1 MNDNKN
7 DKLVFSNLSAVYESR
22 KNKEGKEYNALFL
35 KIGKDYEKIV
45 FLNTAELEILKSYS
59 LNK

>member
-1 MNDNKN
+1 MNDNK
-7 DKLVFSNLSAVYESR
+7 DKLVFSNLNAVYETR
-22 KNKEGKEYNALFL
+22 KNKDGKEYNALFL

-45 FLNTAELEILKSYS
+45 FLNTAELEILKGYS

>member
-1 MNDNKN
+1 MNDNKER
-7 DKLVFSNLSAVYESR
+7 LTFSNLSAVYEKRHSEN
-22 KNKEGKEYNALFL
+22 KNKDYYALFL

-45 FLNTAELEILKSYS
+45 FLTTAELEILKGYS

>member
-1 MNDNKN
+1 MNDNK
-7 DKLVFSNLSAVYESR
+7 DKLIFTNLSAVYETR
-22 KNKEGKEYNALFL
+22 KNKEGKEYNALFI

-45 FLNTAELEILKSYS
+45 FLNTAELEILKGYS

>member
-1 MNDNKN
+1 MNDKN
-7 DKLVFSNLSAVYESR
+7 ERLTFSGLNAVYETR
-22 KNKEGKEYNALFL
+22 KNKDGKEYNALFL

-45 FLNTAELEILKSYS
+45 FLTTAELEILKGYS

>member
-1 MNDNKN
+1 MNDNKE
-7 DKLVFSNLSAVYESR
+7 KLVFSNLTAVYETR
-22 KNKEGKEYNALFL
+22 KNKDEKEYNALFL

-45 FLNTAELEILKSYS
+45 FLNTAELEILKGYS